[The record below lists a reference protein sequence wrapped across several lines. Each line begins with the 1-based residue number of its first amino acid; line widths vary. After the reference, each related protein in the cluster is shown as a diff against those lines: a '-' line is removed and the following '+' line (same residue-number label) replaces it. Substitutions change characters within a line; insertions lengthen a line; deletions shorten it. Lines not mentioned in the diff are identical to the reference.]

1 MTTLQELRAEL
12 DAADE
17 ALLTAAA
24 NRLAI
29 TRRIGALKAAT
40 GTAIFDRSREEVVLA
55 RTRQRSTALGLPA
68 ATGVAV
74 VQAVME
80 AGHTAQETVQDI
92 PPEGPTVLIIGGNGA
107 MGQWFAR
114 CLESRGAQVVLTDID
129 DPRDRFALVAA
140 SDIVLLSVSMH
151 AVEQVLQDVLPHM
164 RADALLCDI
173 NSLKANVCAGY
184 ESAACET
191 LGLHPMF
198 GPTTSSLRRQ
208 KVVVCRVKSGPRTT
222 WMLTQLAAMGAELIE
237 TTPKEH
243 DSMMALVQV
252 ITHFRTIATGIT
264 LARTGVSIS
273 ESLRYTSPI
282 YRLEMAVI
290 GRLFAQDPELY
301 ASILFDN
308 PDGDRVRHLLSEATT
323 ELHALIAHRD
333 RTGFM
338 ALFEETAAW
347 FSDFAEQAQQ
357 ESDRII
363 ETLIR
368 EP

>member
-107 MGQWFAR
+107 M
-114 CLESRGAQVVLTDID
+114 TDID